1 MASGEYKYSAYETAA
16 FILSSD
22 SESNDAPGD

>member
-16 FILSSD
+16 FILPSD
-22 SESNDAPGD
+22 RESNYASGD